1 MISDIR
7 SAVDPNPRSA
17 VNKSH
22 AGWQAYYLI
31 MYVFGFFWGC
41 VNIVAWMW
49 YFQRKNISGS
59 TGRSLIRSRVLRYS
73 WRLGHI
79 LVLFPVAV
87 IMCLGPFFAP
97 TIGINLS
104 RENAWLHRCDS
115 YMVEVVLGGLAFS
128 SPQDATP
135 IAAFYFRQPDGRL
148 EKQQEYHLINDRDD
162 IWHLTPA
169 GQTPSSLPTVTYYLG
184 NSTLSATCTTP
195 NATICTVGS
204 FQESGFLTFSIVDAF
219 NKSTVTLRAVDK
231 EWVYGKADDAPSY
244 ILREVQDKGDLGAV
258 VVRTAVTNLHDCTS
272 LKLCANSANVQTLV
286 PVGLT
291 LLKQNEY
298 SKVCTTPNSN

>member
-1 MISDIR
+1 
-7 SAVDPNPRSA
+7 VDVVLPAEEYFWFNRTEFNSVEGA
-17 VNKSH
+17 SLFLAFGSH
-22 AGWQAYYLI
+22 
-31 MYVFGFFWGC
+31 FGF
-41 VNIVAWMW
+41 
-49 YFQRKNISGS
+49 ISRRGHN
-59 TGRSLIRSRVLRYS
+59 VLRAIFRPDYWYQS
-73 WRLGHI
+73 QSGGKSTRIHI
-79 LVLFPVAV
+79 HKCSLMAV
-87 IMCLGPFFAP
+87 Q
-97 TIGINLS
+97 
-104 RENAWLHRCDS
+104 NAWLHRCDS